1 MSQPPRRPRVTVLCD
16 GHPRPRI
23 PEVERAAE
31 VDYVTAEG
39 LAAALPGADVLLVWD
54 FLSTAL
60 PGAWPRRGGPG
71 WVHVA
76 AAGVDRFVFPA
87 LARSGTVLTNSRG
100 VFEQPMAEYV
110 LGLVLAMA
118 KDLPGTLE
126 LQRARRWRHREAERV
141 EGRAALVVGAGPIGR
156 AIARQ
161 LALARL
167 RVTVVGRSHR
177 HDPDLG
183 EIAPAARLH
192 DLLPEADYVVLA
204 APLTPD
210 TRGLIDAAALE
221 RMRPAA
227 RFINVSRGA
236 LVVEEDLVA
245 ALRAGRIAGAA
256 LDVFDSEP
264 LPETS
269 PLWELPGVIVS
280 PHMSGDVVGWR
291 DALAAVFV
299 DNFHRFTQGRPLRNV
314 VDQQLGY
321 VPTTTPPPGTASPPS
336 EHSQQEES

>member
-1 MSQPPRRPRVTVLCD
+1 MSQPPRRPRVAVLCD

-31 VDYVTAEG
+31 VDYVTSGG

-60 PGAWPRRGGPG
+60 PGAWPAQGGPG

-87 LARSGTVLTNSRG
+87 LARGGTVLTNSRG

-118 KDLPGTLE
+118 KDLPGTLG
-126 LQRARRWRHREAERV
+126 LQRARRWRHRESERV
-141 EGRAALVVGAGPIGR
+141 EGCTALVVGAGPIGR

-161 LALARL
+161 LSLVRL
-167 RVTVVGRSHR
+167 RVTVVGRTRR

-192 DLLPEADYVVLA
+192 DLLPEAGFVVLA

-221 RMRPAA
+221 RMRPTA

-236 LVVEEDLVA
+236 LVVEGDLVA

-256 LDVFDSEP
+256 LDVFEQEP
-264 LPETS
+264 LPASS

-280 PHMSGDVVGWR
+280 PHMSGDVIGWR

-299 DNFHRFTQGRPLRNV
+299 DNFHRFTRGRPLRNV

-321 VPTTTPPPGTASPPS
+321 VPTI
-336 EHSQQEES
+336 SQEDS

>member
-1 MSQPPRRPRVTVLCD
+1 MSQPPRRPRVAVLCN

-31 VDYVTAEG
+31 VDYVTSEG

-60 PGAWPRRGGPG
+60 PGAWPAEGGPG

-87 LARSGTVLTNSRG
+87 LTRSGTVLTNSRG

-118 KDLPGTLE
+118 KDLPGTLG
-126 LQRARRWRHREAERV
+126 LQRERRWRHRESERV

-161 LALARL
+161 LALVRL
-167 RVTVVGRSHR
+167 RVTVVGRTRR

-183 EIAPAARLH
+183 GIVPASSLH

-210 TRGLIDAAALE
+210 TRGLVDAAALG
-221 RMRPAA
+221 RMRPTA

-236 LVVEEDLVA
+236 LVVEADLVA

-256 LDVFDSEP
+256 LDVFEHEP
-264 LPETS
+264 LPAGS

-280 PHMSGDVVGWR
+280 PHMSGDVIGWR

-299 DNFHRFTQGRPLRNV
+299 DNFRRFTQGRPLRNV
-314 VDQQLGY
+314 VDHQLGY
-321 VPTTTPPPGTASPPS
+321 VPTS
-336 EHSQQEES
+336 SQEDS